1 MPMVFPLPFEEC
13 FILDLKSL
21 RRRANKLLQL
31 VPHAAYRRGLKLG
44 VAAAVEHDGAMRSI
58 SFNTLIDVGAN
69 IGQFS
74 LLARTLQPAVK
85 IHAFEPLRS
94 MADTYE
100 RLFAGDRQAIL
111 HRCAAGTSAMTMEIN
126 VSNHPDSSSLLPI
139 SDRQSELFP
148 GTQKAAVEQV
158 RVTRVDDELPVD
170 ALVDPILV
178 KLDVQGFE
186 LEALKGM
193 PQLLARAS
201 WVYVEVSFVTL
212 YEGQPLADEICAWL
226 AGNGFKMAGVY
237 NPTYSEDGVNIQADL
252 LFARLELAS

>member
-1 MPMVFPLPFEEC
+1 MALR
-13 FILDLKSL
+13 SL

-44 VAAAVEHDGAMRSI
+44 VAAAVEHDGAMRSV
-58 SFNTLIDVGAN
+58 SFSTLIDVGAN

-74 LLARTLQPAVK
+74 LLVRTLRPAAT
-85 IHAFEPLRS
+85 IHAFEPLRA
-94 MADTYE
+94 MADTYG
-100 RLFAGDRQAIL
+100 RLFAGDSLTTL
-111 HRCAAGTSAMTMEIN
+111 HRCAAGTSAMTTEIN

-148 GTQKAAVEQV
+148 GTQRTSVEQV
-158 RVTRVDDELPVD
+158 RVARIDDEVPVD
-170 ALVDPILV
+170 TLAGPILI

-193 PQLLARAS
+193 PRLLARAH
-201 WVYVEVSFVTL
+201 WVYVEVSFMTL

-226 AGNGFKMAGVY
+226 ADNGFKIAGVY
-237 NPTYSEDGVNIQADL
+237 NPTYSEEGVNIQADL
-252 LFARLELAS
+252 LFARAEQAS